1 MRPSITPSQ
10 PPAAPHATSAAF
22 QTSPSFE
29 PRTAWTISIA
39 PEYAATSSA
48 ARSGPRVL
56 EPSALSAVNP
66 TNAKAAILYAF
77 RKSTWNESSDGEVI
91 SYSSLLVATQNRTA
105 ATTDAVAIQTLLA
118 LLDPGESS

>member
-22 QTSPSFE
+22 QTSASFE

-48 ARSGPRVL
+48 ARSGPHVL

-66 TNAKAAILYAF
+66 TSAKAAILYAF
-77 RKSTWNESSDGEVI
+77 RKSTWKESTDGEVI
-91 SYSSLLVATQNRTA
+91 SYTSLLTAVQNRTA
-105 ATTDAVAIQTLLA
+105 ATSDAVAIHTLLA
-118 LLDPGESS
+118 LPDPRESS

>member
-10 PPAAPHATSAAF
+10 PPAAPQATSTAF

-29 PRTAWTISIA
+29 PRMAWTISIA

-66 TNAKAAILYAF
+66 TSAKAAILYDF
-77 RKSTWNESSDGEVI
+77 RKSTWNENASGEVI
-91 SYSSLLVATQNRTA
+91 SYNSLLVAAQNITA
-105 ATTDAVAIQTLLA
+105 ATSDAATIQTLLA
-118 LLDPGESS
+118 LPDPGESS

>member
-77 RKSTWNESSDGEVI
+77 RKSTWKESTDGEVI
-91 SYSSLLVATQNRTA
+91 SYTSLLVAVQNRA
-105 ATTDAVAIQTLLA
+105 AAASDAVAIQTLLA
-118 LLDPGESS
+118 LPDPGESS